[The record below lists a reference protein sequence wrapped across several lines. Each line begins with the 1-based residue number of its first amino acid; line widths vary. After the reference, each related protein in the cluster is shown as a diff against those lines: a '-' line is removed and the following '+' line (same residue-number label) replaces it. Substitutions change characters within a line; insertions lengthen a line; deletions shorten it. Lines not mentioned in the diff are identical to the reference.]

1 MNRNKVLT
9 TPMVITDIPGWDSGL
24 TPREFRIQIPAPD
37 IPIFVNLRLHIMSD
51 TYLRTDQ
58 KVDMH
63 MEVCRKDFGPTPKAK
78 QIGPD
83 KKVFMEK
90 FLSLMCP
97 DNDQVA
103 LGKFVEKVKI
113 KNIRK
118 KAAIK
123 KALEA
128 EHGNSDSDSDHD
140 EDAEF
145 SSPDEAK
152 STKKKGYFCAW
163 NKMAVITRIGCRGLE
178 KHIPD
183 SLGTD
188 EWVDWKYCN
197 PKRTRNYVSE
207 WTLPWDYKDD
217 NNDGWEDVEVSR
229 KNMKRFNK
237 SRISL
242 GREIGNSFDQI
253 DDNAMTGL
261 AVSSVAGSETDSSAF
276 LSLVTPPTSE
286 SANSSWE
293 GSEPNGSLMGDQADR
308 LDLGI

>member
-1 MNRNKVLT
+1 
-9 TPMVITDIPGWDSGL
+9 MVITDIPGWDSGL

-37 IPIFVNLRLHIMSD
+37 TPIFFNLRLHIMSD

-63 MEVCRKDFGPTPKAK
+63 MEVCRKDFGPTPKEK
-78 QIGPD
+78 QTGPD
-83 KKVFMEK
+83 KKVAMEK

-103 LGKFVEKVKI
+103 LGKFVEKVKK
-113 KNIRK
+113 KNVRK

-128 EHGNSDSDSDHD
+128 EHGNSDSDSDDD
-140 EDAEF
+140 EDTE
-145 SSPDEAK
+145 SSPAKAK
-152 STKKKGYFCAW
+152 STKKKAYFSAW
-163 NKMAVITRIGCRGLE
+163 NKMAVITRIGSRGLE

-217 NNDGWEDVEVSR
+217 NNGEWEDVGVSR
-229 KNMKRFNK
+229 KNMKRFDK
-237 SRISL
+237 RRTSL
-242 GREIGNSFDQI
+242 GREIGAERNSFDQI
-253 DDNAMTGL
+253 DDNAGF
-261 AVSSVAGSETDSSAF
+261 S
-276 LSLVTPPTSE
+276 
-286 SANSSWE
+286 
-293 GSEPNGSLMGDQADR
+293 
-308 LDLGI
+308 GI

>member
-37 IPIFVNLRLHIMSD
+37 TPIFVNLRLHIMSD

-63 MEVCRKDFGPTPKAK
+63 MEVCRKDFGPMLKEK
-78 QIGPD
+78 QTGPD

-103 LGKFVEKVKI
+103 LGKFVEKVKK

-128 EHGNSDSDSDHD
+128 EHGNSDSDLDHD
-140 EDAEF
+140 EDAE
-145 SSPDEAK
+145 SSPDKAK
-152 STKKKGYFCAW
+152 SMQKKAYFSAW

-197 PKRTRNYVSE
+197 PKRIRNYVSE
-207 WTLPWDYKDD
+207 WTLPWDCKDD
-217 NNDGWEDVEVSR
+217 NNGEWEDVGVSW

-237 SRISL
+237 RRISL
-242 GREIGNSFDQI
+242 GREIGAERNSFDQI
-253 DDNAMTGL
+253 DDM
-261 AVSSVAGSETDSSAF
+261 
-276 LSLVTPPTSE
+276 
-286 SANSSWE
+286 
-293 GSEPNGSLMGDQADR
+293 Q
-308 LDLGI
+308 